1 MRPVVFALCGI
12 LLGQGALAAQVDY
25 DLGPD
30 VSSYQR
36 FVLYPHLQ
44 KGFSALARGH
54 RDSAIAE
61 FEQARKLQPKNPVIA
76 LYLARAYEKFGQDK
90 QAAAVIA
97 QQLAITPQ
105 DSELL
110 AFAEGLQRKD
120 PLDPACG
127 LLECKV
133 ARAERSLLGDDL
145 NGLAAALQEA
155 ELANSPQGLSLRHDL
170 LQRALGEQEW
180 PLAAEQFAWL
190 DRAGKLGQGEQK
202 QWVTMLLTEG
212 KVEQAVA
219 LRRRLPIQDGE
230 LDLAIAL
237 ALGKGGNKEALT
249 HYQQARTPNFARA
262 AQEREWLQLAANNG
276 TLKSDQTLQF
286 TENQDFY
293 IGLMLPVLRREG
305 RWQEMEHLLAKSPGQ
320 ASAELGFELALHQ
333 RQWDKLAR
341 DGRKLVRESRQP
353 MAALERVSYQLQ
365 QRGQLA
371 ASRALL
377 IDYWPYRGAS
387 QAGRETLIRRLTLLQ
402 GQAGAPALP
411 ARLSDPLPTPAL
423 RSLQATLLAQSGQCD
438 GVVRVLGD
446 LSADYDA
453 DSWRALGSCYRQSKP
468 GLAEYAFARAASF
481 GLPQDRRQLAY
492 QAYENRHV
500 DAALQAWQQVTLARD
515 EQEQM
520 AAIRSALEAGDLP
533 QARQWL
539 NQYQQAGLPQD
550 ADYWRAL
557 ARTQQ
562 DEQAIASLGRA
573 IALAPAAQDYAELA
587 QHQQRLGHRPQARDA
602 LRAANRL
609 EPDNREYQ
617 LAYGYAL
624 LNNDERQAASD
635 WLEPLY
641 RPGDT
646 ELAEQLTYIN
656 QSLAHNQKARDYA
669 AKAIDGEQS
678 AQLRYDLRRLHEDL
692 GRRWTM
698 SFDAWTGNGQG
709 TVSGIGA
716 NSVAQSYAQTEVEY
730 RLGEEPIRNGKTLSV
745 YGRLYG
751 SSQSQRLYHPDEDG
765 GENATYVEESNSNPL
780 DFRDPT
786 LGVGLRWKPL
796 GDQTLFLAAE
806 ELLPLNRSQGG
817 EHDTLLRASASFL
830 NEGQYS
836 DEWHLGESGWW
847 AQNLYLDGARYLR
860 SQQTSLVAD
869 YRLSYHHKIRW
880 GDTIEPYAHL
890 QGRLYWND
898 KSPDKDYVKDDDG
911 SIQEF
916 SSGSDDYKL
925 LMGGVGVRWNHWF
938 GETTYDA
945 WPHKLSLGLEY
956 QRRLKSDQDLKELET
971 GEEYDKGTLMMTMG
985 VRW

>member
-1 MRPVVFALCGI
+1 MSRAWMMLAGLIFSSASLA
-12 LLGQGALAAQVDY
+12 GQPELEV
-25 DLGPD
+25 GPN
-30 VSSYQR
+30 VSNYQR
-36 FVLYPHLQ
+36 FVLYPHLE

-54 RDSAIAE
+54 RDRAIAE
-61 FEQARKLQPKNPVIA
+61 FEQARKLQPENPVIA
-76 LYLARAYEKFGQDK
+76 LYLARAYEKFGEDR
-90 QAAAVIA
+90 QALVLAQ
-97 QQLAITPQ
+97 QQLAITPKDEQ
-105 DSELL
+105 LL
-110 AFAEGLQRKD
+110 ALVEGLQRKD
-120 PLDPACG
+120 PLDPACS
-127 LLECKV
+127 LLACKV
-133 ARAERSLLGDDL
+133 ARAERNLHDGDL
-145 NGLAAALQEA
+145 N
-155 ELANSPQGLSLRHDL
+155 ELANALTDPELAGSTQGLTLRHDL
-170 LQRALGEQEW
+170 LQRALGEQRW
-180 PLAAEQFAWL
+180 PLATEQLAWL
-190 DRAGKLGQGEQK
+190 DRAGKLSAGEQK
-202 QWVTMLLTEG
+202 QWINLLLAQG
-212 KVEQAVA
+212 KVEQAIT
-219 LRRRLPIQDGE
+219 RRTRLPSQDGE

-237 ALGKGGNKEALT
+237 ALGKGGNQEALT
-249 HYQQARTPNFARA
+249 RYLQAHTPRFASA
-262 AQEREWLQLAANNG
+262 PQEREWLQLAANNA
-276 TLKSDQTLQF
+276 TLTSEQRLQF
-286 TENQDFY
+286 AENQPFY
-293 IGLMLPVLRREG
+293 VSLMVPILRREA
-305 RWQEMEHLLAKSPGQ
+305 RWQELDSLLARAPDLR
-320 ASAELGFELALHQ
+320 SAELAFELALHQ

-341 DGRKLVRESRQP
+341 DGRQLVAQSSQP
-353 MAALERVSYQLQ
+353 MAALEEVSYRLQ
-365 QRGQLA
+365 QAGLTA
-371 ASRALL
+371 ASRSLL
-377 IDYWPYRGAS
+377 IDNWPYSGAS
-387 QAGRETLIRRLTLLQ
+387 PRGREALIRRLTLLQ
-402 GQAGAPALP
+402 GQAGAQALP
-411 ARLSDPLPTPAL
+411 AGLSDPLPTPAL
-423 RSLQATLLAQSGQCD
+423 RSLQANLLAQSGQCD

-446 LSADYDA
+446 LSGDYDA
-453 DSWRALGSCYRQSKP
+453 DSWRALGSCYRQGKP

-492 QAYENRHV
+492 QAYENRHF

-520 AAIRSALEAGDLP
+520 AAIRSALDAGDLP

-557 ARTQQ
+557 ACTQQ
-562 DEQAIASLGRA
+562 DEQAIASLERA
-573 IALAPAAQDYAELA
+573 IALAPAAQDHAALA
-587 QHQQRLGHRPQARDA
+587 QHQQRLGNQRQARDA

-669 AKAIDGEQS
+669 AKAIDGEQP

-765 GENATYVEESNSNPL
+765 GENVTYVEESNSNPL

-806 ELLPLNRSQGG
+806 ELLPLNHSQGG

-830 NEGQYS
+830 NEGKYS
-836 DEWHLGESGWW
+836 DEWHLGENGWW

-898 KSPDKDYVKDDDG
+898 KSPDKGYVKDDDG

-956 QRRLKSDQDLKELET
+956 QRRLKSDQDLKELDT